1 MSFIEFIRKLQRI
14 VGGRVG
20 QIRLLEIIN
29 PNTIKLFNKLRRSK
43 FGKIYA

>member
-1 MSFIEFIRKLQRI
+1 MSFIEFSRKLKRI
-14 VGGRVG
+14 VGGRAV

-43 FGKIYA
+43 FGRIYA